1 MNPFVSRITG
11 QSPIVPLSIMA
22 FVLGFMISVAWITN
36 DARAQRIRS
45 VDPDQA
51 VRIGSGD
58 LNFQDE
64 YKKLKDEVLRLRVE
78 NTALQNAMAKETGE
92 AKVLNESLQSAKVFA
107 GLTEVEGPGIVIT
120 LNDGKDRIDAP
131 LVDMIVHD
139 TDVLK
144 VVNEL
149 WNAGAEA
156 VSVNGN
162 RVVTGTNFRC
172 VGSVI
177 LVDSVKIATPV
188 VVQAIGAKGTLIG
201 AMKLPGGIVSELQ
214 SVDARM
220 AQIAVV
226 EKMQL
231 PAYGGATELR
241 NLRPVEA
248 KS

>member
-1 MNPFVSRITG
+1 MNPFATRISG
-11 QSPIVPLSIMA
+11 QSPIVPLSVMA

-36 DARAQRIRS
+36 DARAQRIRT

-51 VRIGSGD
+51 VRLGTGD

-64 YKKLKDEVLRLRVE
+64 YKTLKDEVVRLRQE

-92 AKVLNESLQSAKVFA
+92 AKLLNESLQQAKAFA
-107 GLTEVEGPGIVIT
+107 GLTEVEGPGIIVT

-131 LVDMIVHD
+131 MVDSIVHD

-162 RVVTGTNFRC
+162 RVVTNTNFRC

-177 LVDSVKIATPV
+177 LVDNVKIATPV
-188 VVQAIGAKGTLIG
+188 VIQAIGDKKTLMG
-201 AMKLPGGIVSELQ
+201 AMKLPGGIVSELT
-214 SVDARM
+214 SVDPRM
-220 AQIAVV
+220 AQLAVV
-226 EKMQL
+226 DKMRL
-231 PAYGGATELR
+231 SAYGGATEMKHLR
-241 NLRPVEA
+241 SVES